1 MKKRLW
7 VLESLIRVMIEES
20 REDLRRNNRQKVI
33 VMINKLMPMQI
44 KSGKRREESVRN
56 KKPQMLNVSV

>member
-1 MKKRLW
+1 MKKRVW

-20 REDLRRNNRQKVI
+20 REELRRNNRQKVI